1 MIDYVPY
8 TNFHEMNLDWIV
20 KKVAECVTQVTDIEK
35 LVKEALKA
43 QDAKLEEQD
52 ADIKDLDNYVRNV
65 MSTISE
71 NIEQIT
77 NDVLNKMIEDG
88 ELNVG
93 LTYTAAT
100 EALDLVVTGGNN
112 G

>member
-8 TNFHEMNLDWIV
+8 TNFHELNLDWIV
-20 KKVAECVTQVTDIEK
+20 KKVAESVTKVTDLEK
-35 LVKEALKA
+35 VVKEALKA

-77 NDVLNKMIEDG
+77 NDVLNQMIKDG

-93 LTYTAAT
+93 LTYKAET

>member
-8 TNFHEMNLDWIV
+8 TNFHELNLDWIV
-20 KKVAECVTQVTDIEK
+20 KKVAESVTKVTDLEK
-35 LVKEALKA
+35 VVKESLEA
-43 QDAKLEEQD
+43 QDVKIDELET
-52 ADIKDLDNYVRNV
+52 YVRTV
-65 MSTISE
+65 MSTITE

-77 NDVLNKMIEDG
+77 NDVLNQMIEDG

>member
-8 TNFHEMNLDWIV
+8 TNFHELNLDWIV
-20 KKVAECVTQVTDIEK
+20 KKVVEYGVKLTDI
-35 LVKEALKA
+35 
-43 QDAKLEEQD
+43 D
-52 ADIKDLDNYVRNV
+52 ADVKARLETMEGTITDQNAKIETLENYVRDV

-77 NDVLNKMIEDG
+77 NDVLNQMILDG

-100 EALDLVVTGGNN
+100 EALDLVVTGGN
-112 G
+112 

>member
-1 MIDYVPY
+1 MIEYVPY
-8 TNFHEMNLDWIV
+8 TNFHELNLDWIV
-20 KKVAECVTQVTDIEK
+20 KKVAESVTKVNDIEK
-35 LVKEALKA
+35 VVKESLEA
-43 QDAKLEEQD
+43 QDVKID
-52 ADIKDLDNYVRNV
+52 DLDTYVRTV
-65 MSTISE
+65 MSTITE

-77 NDVLNKMIEDG
+77 NDVLNQMIKDG

>member
-8 TNFHEMNLDWIV
+8 TNFHELNLDWIV
-20 KKVAECVTQVTDIEK
+20 KKVVEYGVKLTDI
-35 LVKEALKA
+35 
-43 QDAKLEEQD
+43 D
-52 ADIKDLDNYVRNV
+52 ADVKARIETMEGTITDQNAKIETLENYVRDV

-77 NDVLNKMIEDG
+77 NEVLNQMILDG

-93 LTYTAAT
+93 LTYTSET
-100 EALDLVVTGGNN
+100 EALDLVVTGGN
-112 G
+112 